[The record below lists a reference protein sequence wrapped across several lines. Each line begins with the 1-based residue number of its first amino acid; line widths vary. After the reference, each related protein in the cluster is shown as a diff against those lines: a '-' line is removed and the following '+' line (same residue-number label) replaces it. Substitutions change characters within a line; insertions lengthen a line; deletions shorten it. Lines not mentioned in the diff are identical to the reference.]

1 MRHGVKGRKLG
12 RTSSHRKATLE
23 ALATSLFKH
32 KKIKTTL
39 AKAKTAKTFIEP
51 LITKAKNDSVHARR
65 LIASQINERKVVQ
78 ELFNVIVPKIGD
90 RPGGYLRVVKL
101 GQRFGDAAQMAILEL
116 VDFND
121 VASKKKES
129 APKAKAKAEPKQKA
143 EAKPKA
149 AAKVK
154 EEDVQD
160 ANVIEETAE
169 VKTDENIEE
178 KKEDSAEKEN
188 K

>member
-12 RTSSHRKATLE
+12 RTASHRKATLE
-23 ALATSLFKH
+23 ALATSLFRH

-51 LITKAKNDSVHARR
+51 LITKAKNDSVHTRR
-65 LIASQINERKVVQ
+65 LIASQINDRKVVQ

-121 VASKKKES
+121 AAPKKKAS
-129 APKAKAKAEPKQKA
+129 APKAKSQPKT
-143 EAKPKA
+143 KA
-149 AAKVK
+149 AEVK
-154 EEDVQD
+154 EENVQD
-160 ANVIEETAE
+160 AQVIEETS
-169 VKTDENIEE
+169 EE
-178 KKEDSAEKEN
+178 KAKEESEKET

>member
-12 RTSSHRKATLE
+12 RTSSHRKATLQ

-51 LITKAKNDSVHARR
+51 LITKAKNDSVHTRR
-65 LIASQINERKVVQ
+65 LISSQINDRKVVQ

-101 GQRFGDAAQMAILEL
+101 GQRFGDAAEMGILEL

-121 VASKKKES
+121 VTTKKKS
-129 APKAKAKAEPKQKA
+129 TTPKAKAEPKPKTAVKA
-143 EAKPKA
+143 
-149 AAKVK
+149 K

-160 ANVIEETAE
+160 ANVIEETDEVKAE
-169 VKTDENIEE
+169 DVKTDAEEQNDNSEE
-178 KKEDSAEKEN
+178 KESK
-188 K
+188 